1 MQIIKLG
8 ESVSNTQEIIESVLS
23 KISIFKS
30 KEKLYPEYVPNVL
43 PHRERQLKELAS
55 IFKTILSEPGS
66 VSQRALLVGGVGTG
80 KTVTARAFG
89 KDFTIIARR
98 RGLNLKYIHV
108 NCHRDRT
115 LYEISVE
122 IIKQLG
128 ASIPT
133 RGLSPQEMFSAIHSY
148 LDVENI
154 YLILALDEFDYFIS
168 TAGNDAVYFL
178 IRIYDEHP
186 SLVKRINY
194 IFIARTL
201 TSLSLLDSTTES
213 YLIKRVIRFE
223 PYSSKELF
231 DILKVRSEEAFYPGA
246 VGNDVLNFIAN
257 SIGVDKGG
265 TGNARAALEL
275 LLLSGEIA
283 EQEGSHLI
291 TYEHVRKA
299 YAYVDPNAVI
309 IGDVITYLKMHEL
322 IILKAIVSV
331 LEKSNEY
338 EITMGKVERE
348 YRKICSQL
356 NLKPRRH
363 TQVYEYIM
371 NLKKLGIISARV
383 SGKGYRGKTTLIS
396 ISAVPLDVLNKMVED
411 TINRLI
417 TSGYVNNVNR

>member
-1 MQIIKLG
+1 
-8 ESVSNTQEIIESVLS
+8 VSNTQEIIESVLS
-23 KISIFKS
+23 KVSIFKS

-43 PHRERQLKELAS
+43 PHRERQLRELAS
-55 IFKTILSEPGS
+55 IFKTILLEPGS

-89 KDFTIIARR
+89 KDFTLIARR
-98 RGLNLKYIHV
+98 RGINLKYIHV

-115 LYEISVE
+115 LYEITVE
-122 IIKQLG
+122 TIKQLG

-133 RGLSPQEMFSAIHSY
+133 RGLSPQEMFSAIHNY
-148 LDVENI
+148 LDRENI
-154 YLILALDEFDYFIS
+154 YIILALDEFDYFIS

-186 SLVKRINY
+186 SLIKRINY
-194 IFIARTL
+194 IFITRSL

-213 YLIKRVIRFE
+213 YLIKRIVRFE
-223 PYSSKELF
+223 PYTSKELF
-231 DILKVRSEEAFYPGA
+231 DILKVRGEEAFYPGC
-246 VGNDVLNFIAN
+246 VSEDVLNFIAN

-275 LLLSGEIA
+275 LLLAGEIA
-283 EQEGSHLI
+283 EQEGSHMI

-309 IGDVITYLKMHEL
+309 ISDIISYLKLQEL
-322 IILKAIVSV
+322 LLLKAIVIA
-331 LEKSNEY
+331 LKNSNEF
-338 EITMGKVERE
+338 EVTMGTVEKE
-348 YRKICSQL
+348 YRKICRSYRI
-356 NLKPRRH
+356 KPRKH

-396 ISAVPLDVLNKMVED
+396 ISAVPLDVLNKMVTNAID
-411 TINRLI
+411 KLI
-417 TSGYVNNVNR
+417 AGEYVDGHA